1 MKKIQIHDKNYPK
14 TLLTLSDPPKQLYTL
29 GDENL
34 LNTFALAIVGTRTPT
49 HYGEE
54 ITKAL
59 SYGLAKQGITII
71 SGMAKGVDKNAHT
84 GAILAK
90 GKTIAV
96 LRFRLQPYLP
106 KRKHRTIS

>member
-1 MKKIQIHDKNYPK
+1 MKEINIQDPNYPQSLLNLDSPPK
-14 TLLTLSDPPKQLYTL
+14 SLYTIGDERLLT
-29 GDENL
+29 N
-34 LNTFALAIVGTRTPT
+34 FALAIVGTRTPT

-54 ITKAL
+54 ITKSI

-71 SGMAKGVDKNAHT
+71 SGMAKGIDKNAHI

-96 LRFRLQPYLP
+96 LRLR
-106 KRKHRTIS
+106 I